1 MNRAPAPVR
10 WAWLIVISVLLGAS
24 LAWLRVPA
32 ALLLGPLIVAAVMAI
47 CGAACVVPA
56 HLFKATHAVVGLLIA
71 RSLSAGTL
79 VELLKDWPLFLAGVL
94 FVVAASSGIG
104 WLLARWSVLPGTT
117 AVWGAA
123 PGAATAMILMAG
135 SQGADVRLVAFMQ
148 YLRLVTAVVVATIV
162 AGWWTGLGVPAASP
176 ASWLVLPDF
185 AAFAATLLVAAAGLF
200 IAARVSLPMGAL
212 LIPMALGAVMGNSGV
227 VAIELPPWLLAPT
240 YAVVGWQ
247 VGSRFDR
254 PIVLHALRA
263 LPGVLAGTLALVAL
277 CAGFAALLVI
287 FAGIDPLTAYLATS
301 PGGID
306 SVAIIGM
313 AGGADMAFVMAMQTA
328 RFLFVM
334 VTGPWI
340 ARAVAESIARRQ
352 GRESPP

>member
-1 MNRAPAPVR
+1 MR
-10 WAWLIVISVLLGAS
+10 WAWLIAVSVLLGAS

-32 ALLLGPLIVAAVMAI
+32 ALLLGPLVVAAVMAI
-47 CGAACVVPA
+47 CGAACAVPGR
-56 HLFKATHAVVGLLIA
+56 LFRATHAVVGLLIA

-104 WLLARWSVLPGTT
+104 WLLARWAVLPGTT

-162 AGWWTGLGVPAASP
+162 AGWWTGLGVPAACP
-176 ASWLVLPDF
+176 ASWLVLPDLT
-185 AAFAATLLVAAAGLF
+185 AFAATLLVAAVGLF
-200 IAARVSLPMGAL
+200 IAARVSLPMGSL
-212 LIPMALGAVMGNSGV
+212 LIPMALGAVVGNSGLV
-227 VAIELPPWLLAPT
+227 VIELPPWLLAPS

-263 LPGVLAGTLALVAL
+263 VPGLLAGTVALVAL
-277 CAGFAALLVI
+277 CAGFAALLVV

-334 VTGPWI
+334 ATGPWI
-340 ARAVAESIARRQ
+340 ARAVADSIARR
-352 GRESPP
+352 

>member
-1 MNRAPAPVR
+1 MGPGLGWNAAPAR
-10 WAWLIVISVLLGAS
+10 WAWLVPLSALLAAL

-47 CGAACVVPA
+47 FGAACVVPA
-56 HLFKATHAVVGLLIA
+56 RAFKATHAVIGLLIA

-79 VELLKDWPLFLAGVL
+79 VELVKDWPIFLAGVL

-104 WLLARWSVLPGTT
+104 WLLARWRVLPDTT
-117 AVWGAA
+117 AVWGSA

-162 AGWWTGLGVPAASP
+162 AGWWTGLSVPAGTSVA
-176 ASWLVLPDF
+176 WFVMPD
-185 AAFAATLLVAAAGLF
+185 ARSLAATLLVIALGLALASR
-200 IAARVSLPMGAL
+200 ISLPMGSL
-212 LIPMALGAVMGNSGV
+212 LIPMVLGAVVHNSGV
-227 VAIELPPWLLAPT
+227 VSIELPPWLLAPT

-254 PIVLHALRA
+254 PIVLHAMRA
-263 LPGVLAGTLALVAL
+263 LPGLLAGTIGLVAL
-277 CAGFAALLVI
+277 CGGFAALLVV

-313 AGGADMAFVMAMQTA
+313 AGGADMAFVMAMQVA
-328 RFLFVM
+328 RFVFVM
-334 VTGPWI
+334 MTGPWI
-340 ARAVAESIARRQ
+340 ARMVADSIARR
-352 GRESPP
+352 

>member
-1 MNRAPAPVR
+1 MR
-10 WAWLIVISVLLGAS
+10 WAWLIAFSVLLGAS

-32 ALLLGPLIVAAVMAI
+32 ALLLGPLVVAAVMAI

-56 HLFKATHAVVGLLIA
+56 RLFKATHAVVGLLIA

-104 WLLARWSVLPGTT
+104 WLLARWAVLPGTT

-123 PGAATAMILMAG
+123 PGAATAMIIMAG

-148 YLRLVTAVVVATIV
+148 YLRLVMAVVVATIV
-162 AGWWTGLGVPAASP
+162 AGWWTGLGVPAANP
-176 ASWLVLPDF
+176 ASWLVLPDLT
-185 AAFAATLLVAAAGLF
+185 AFAATLLVAAVGLF
-200 IAARVSLPMGAL
+200 IAARVSLPMGSL
-212 LIPMALGAVMGNSGV
+212 LIPMMLGAVMGNSGLV
-227 VAIELPPWLLAPT
+227 TIELPPWLLAPT

-254 PIVLHALRA
+254 PIVLHAMRA
-263 LPGVLAGTLALVAL
+263 LPGLLAGTVALVAL
-277 CAGFAALLVI
+277 CAGFAALLVV

-334 VTGPWI
+334 ATGPWI
-340 ARAVAESIARRQ
+340 ARAVANSIARR
-352 GRESPP
+352 